1 MNFKLLYIIII
12 IQALLGVAC
21 IHKEEPNSAKPQ
33 GYFRIATP
41 EPDYKVWDSILPFT
55 FQYNKMAQFTIVK
68 KVENNY
74 WMDLY
79 YPQYNA
85 SLKMTMIS
93 LKNDLREHVV
103 NEEKMLM
110 FHVEKRKADDI
121 QYSIINDSKEKIYGQ
136 LYEIVGKEAATPLKF
151 WISDS
156 SNYYVRATLYF
167 NFVPNNDSL
176 EPVIKYLKSDVLK
189 MIDTW
194 KWEK

>member
-1 MNFKLLYIIII
+1 MKSLKIILIILL
-12 IQALLGVAC
+12 QAIFWVAC

-41 EPDYKVWDSILPFT
+41 NPTYITWDSVIPFT
-55 FQYNKMAQFTIVK
+55 FQYNDLARFSLVK
-68 KVENNY
+68 QEGKNY
-74 WMDLY
+74 WMDLH

-85 SLKMTMIS
+85 SLKMTLVS

-103 NEEKMLM
+103 NEERMLM

-121 QYSIINDSKEKIYGQ
+121 QYSVIFDPNAKLYGQ
-136 LYEIVGKEAATPLKF
+136 MYDIVGKEAATPLKF
-151 WISDS
+151 WVTDS
-156 SNYYVRATLYF
+156 LDFYVRATLYF

-194 KWEK
+194 KWK

>member
-1 MNFKLLYIIII
+1 MKHKIIYLFIV
-12 IQALLGVAC
+12 IQALIWVAC

-41 EPDYKVWDSILPFT
+41 NPEYMVWDSILPFT
-55 FQYNKMAQFTIVK
+55 FEYNKMAQFSIVK
-68 KVENNY
+68 KENNNY

-85 SLKMTMIS
+85 SLKMTLVE

-121 QYSIINDSKEKIYGQ
+121 EYSIINDPKQRMYGQ
-136 LYEIVGKEAATPLKF
+136 MFEIFGKEAATPLKF
-151 WISDS
+151 WVTDS
-156 SNYYVRATLYF
+156 LDYYVRATLYF

-176 EPVIKYLKSDVLK
+176 EPVIQYLKSDVLQ

-194 KWEK
+194 EWK